1 MSDKNEVVSEAL
13 VAEEKLKSQWYIL
26 TLEGDLVT
34 LDEFDFKGHKN
45 LQTFSGYEVD
55 KDRSVTKE
63 PPHVALMKSLELV
76 DYEPAS
82 DPGNMR

>member
-45 LQTFSGYEVD
+45 LQTFSGYGWT
-55 KDRSVTKE
+55 KTDR
-63 PPHVALMKSLELV
+63 
-76 DYEPAS
+76 
-82 DPGNMR
+82 